1 MNESDARFLEQL
13 KKLYASAFDLTEEAA
28 SGEWMFRIY
37 GHFNADHSGY
47 VMRNPRNTCCRKKP
61 SFGKQIVRNIFSFWR
76 KQRKHRLIRR
86 GFAVHPVG
94 GGLWLVQSQAWPSA
108 AEHDC
113 RCRAADCL
121 HRSRHILSDLF
132 QQEPL
137 AGRCV
142 RVYFYR
148 VRRSGL
154 DSAAAKRLFEQ
165 LFALFH
171 DCRGCH
177 RRGVY

>member
-1 MNESDARFLEQL
+1 MEWLWTKVTRGSLNNWKNYTHPPSIWPKRQRRENGCFG
-13 KKLYASAFDLTEEAA
+13 YADILT
-28 SGEWMFRIY
+28 RIIPAMC
-37 GHFNADHSGY
+37 FQ
-47 VMRNPRNTCCRKKP
+47 KKP

-76 KQRKHRLIRR
+76 KQRNPRLIRR